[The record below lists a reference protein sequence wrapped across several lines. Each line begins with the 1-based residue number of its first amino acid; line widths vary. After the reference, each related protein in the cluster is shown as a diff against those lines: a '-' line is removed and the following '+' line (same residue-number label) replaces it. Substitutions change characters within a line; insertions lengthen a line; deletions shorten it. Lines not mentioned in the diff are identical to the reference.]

1 MLSGRRWI
9 SCLPMTPAYLSICA
23 IFKDE
28 APYLPEWI
36 EFHRLVGVERFFL
49 YDNGSGDGGREVVE
63 PWVRRGIVSVAECSI
78 PLGEGGQGWAY
89 ADALRRA
96 RGRTHWLAFI
106 DVDEFLF
113 SPGPTPLPDVLTD
126 YERHPGIVVNWQ
138 VYGSSGQ
145 TTASDGLVIERFVR
159 RARTRWV
166 RNRRVKSIVDPQ
178 RAVRPIGP
186 HFFEYADGAL
196 AVTEDHES
204 VRVIEHRAWARRVRR
219 GLLRLP
225 LIETDPYAVRHSSV
239 KRVSVGRVRLNHYAV
254 RSQEEFKQ
262 KTVRHDSSRLA
273 PRYFAY
279 HDRNEVHD
287 PALLSRAS
295 EVRARL
301 ASLQDDDG
309 TR

>member
-1 MLSGRRWI
+1 MS
-9 SCLPMTPAYLSICA
+9 AYLSVCA

-49 YDNGSGDGGREVVE
+49 YDNASSDGGRAVLE
-63 PWVRRGIVSVAECSI
+63 PWIGAGVVSVEDCST
-78 PLGEGGQGWAY
+78 PLGEGGQSWAY
-89 ADALRRA
+89 TDALRRA
-96 RGRTHWLAFI
+96 RGHTSWLAFI
-106 DVDEFLF
+106 DLDEFLY
-113 SPGPTPLPDVLTD
+113 SPTGRPLPDMLRE
-126 YERHPGIVVNWQ
+126 YGQHPGVVVNWQ

-145 TTASDGLVIERFVR
+145 ATAKDGLVIERFVS
-159 RARTRWV
+159 RARTAWV

-196 AVTEDHES
+196 AVTEDHQP
-204 VRVIEHRAWARRVRR
+204 VRVVERRAWSRRMRR
-219 GLLRLP
+219 SLTRLP
-225 LIETDPYAVRHSSV
+225 LIETDPYAVRDSSV
-239 KRVSVGRVRLNHYAV
+239 KRVSVARVRLNHYAV
-254 RSQEEFKQ
+254 RSRAEFEQ
-262 KTVRHDSSRLA
+262 KTTRHGSSRLA

-287 PALLSRAS
+287 PALVSYGS

-301 ASLQDDDG
+301 AALRDDDDA
-309 TR
+309 R

>member
-1 MLSGRRWI
+1 
-9 SCLPMTPAYLSICA
+9 
-23 IFKDE
+23 
-28 APYLPEWI
+28 
-36 EFHRLVGVERFFL
+36 
-49 YDNGSGDGGREVVE
+49 
-63 PWVRRGIVSVAECSI
+63 
-78 PLGEGGQGWAY
+78 
-89 ADALRRA
+89 LRRA
-96 RGRTHWLAFI
+96 RGRTRWLAFI

-113 SPGPTPLPDVLTD
+113 SPGPTLLPDVLRD

-138 VYGSSGQ
+138 VYGSSGR
-145 TTASDGLVIERFVR
+145 TTAGDGLVIERFVR

-166 RNRRVKSIVDPQ
+166 RDRRVKSIVDPQ

-186 HFFEYADGAL
+186 HFFEYTDGAL
-196 AVTEDHES
+196 AVTEDHKP
-204 VRVIEHRAWARRVRR
+204 VRVIEHRAWARRMRR

-254 RSQEEFKQ
+254 RSQEEFEQ

-301 ASLQDDDG
+301 AALQDDDG

>member
-1 MLSGRRWI
+1 
-9 SCLPMTPAYLSICA
+9 MTLAYLSICA

-28 APYLPEWI
+28 APYLSEWI

-96 RGRTHWLAFI
+96 RGRTRWLAFI

-113 SPGPTPLPDVLTD
+113 SPGPTLLPDVLTD

-138 VYGSSGQ
+138 VYGSSGR
-145 TTASDGLVIERFVR
+145 TTAGDGLVIERFVR

-186 HFFEYADGAL
+186 HFFEYTDGAL
-196 AVTEDHES
+196 AVTEDHEP
-204 VRVIEHRAWARRVRR
+204 VRVIEHRAWARRMRR

-239 KRVSVGRVRLNHYAV
+239 KGVSVERVRLNHYAV
-254 RSQEEFKQ
+254 RSQEEFEQ
-262 KTVRHDSSRLA
+262 KTVRHGSSRLA

-287 PALLSRAS
+287 PALLSCAS

-301 ASLQDDDG
+301 AALQDDDG